1 MAQWSP
7 ALQNRHLESTSGAKK
22 PYIGHPTRLYR
33 QKQKIQWF
41 TCSHYFAQELR
52 IRHFVFLWHKEAV
65 NCKINTW
72 NRLLGP
78 KNHTLDT
85 LYDYIS
91 ENIVFQFFARVRDFA
106 RPPRANPSSDFSG
119 FHTKSSTD
127 PYEPCDQKSA
137 RHKFCRWYSIDI
149 LY

>member
-1 MAQWSP
+1 V
-7 ALQNRHLESTSGAKK
+7 NRFL
-22 PYIGHPTRLYR
+22 RR
-33 QKQKIQWF
+33 QKHMMDTLNTNRYIVKNIVFLLIVSARDFMRQLQTYDI
-41 TCSHYFAQELR
+41 S
-52 IRHFVFLWHKEAV
+52 FLWHNEAL
-65 NCKINTW
+65 NCKTDTW

-137 RHKFCRWYSIDI
+137 LYKFCR
-149 LY
+149 

>member
-1 MAQWSP
+1 MPPTDDAAMYHCLRVYHQKKVFRLFVSAWDFMRQS
-7 ALQNRHLESTSGAKK
+7 LQTYDIS
-22 PYIGHPTRLYR
+22 
-33 QKQKIQWF
+33 
-41 TCSHYFAQELR
+41 
-52 IRHFVFLWHKEAV
+52 FLWHNEAL

-85 LYDYIS
+85 LYGYIS

-106 RPPRANPSSDFSG
+106 WPPRANPSSDFSG

-137 RHKFCRWYSIDI
+137 LYKFCC
-149 LY
+149 